1 MKESDVTDDIKAG
14 LEKFLV
20 LNPDLDKISLRLALQ
35 LAYLAGRKD
44 ATSQVMREF
53 DKIYHDE

>member
-20 LNPDLDKISLRLALQ
+20 LNPDLEKLSFRMAIT

-53 DKIYHDE
+53 DKIYGG